1 MKLKITSLVILS
13 ILIIVFSANLY
24 HSKPAVKAVR
34 VVKYKLPLINH
45 NPLTKLLKKRRSKRD
60 FSETPLSFKS
70 LSAILWAAQGIT
82 NEKGFRTA
90 PSAGGLFPL
99 TIYVV
104 VRNVPSLSP
113 GLYQYDNQNNQLILL
128 MKSQLSHKVA
138 KSSYNQMW
146 MQEAPAIVVIAADYN
161 ITAKK
166 YGLVAKRY
174 VHMEVGAVAENVYL
188 QAIQLNLATT
198 LVGGFK
204 EDAIKKLLGIHQQP
218 LGLMPIGLEN

>member
-1 MKLKITSLVILS
+1 MKLKITLLVISS
-13 ILIIVFSANLY
+13 ILIIVFSAKFY
-24 HSKPAVKAVR
+24 HSKPAVKSVR
-34 VVKYKLPLINH
+34 VVKYKLPLIDH
-45 NPLTKLLKKRRSKRD
+45 TPLTKLLKKRRSKRA
-60 FSETPLSFKS
+60 FSEKPLSFKS

-82 NEKGFRTA
+82 NERGFRTA

-104 VRNVPSLSP
+104 VRNVPPLSP
-113 GLYQYDNQNNQLILL
+113 GLYQYNNQKNQLILL
-128 MKSQLSHKVA
+128 MKSQLSHKIA

-146 MQEAPAIVVIAADYN
+146 MKEAPAIVVIAADYN

-166 YGLVAKRY
+166 YGLAAKRY
-174 VHMEVGAVAENVYL
+174 VHMDVGVVAENVYL
-188 QAIQLNLATT
+188 QATQLNLATT

-204 EDAIKKLLGIHQQP
+204 ENVIKKLLGIPQQP